1 MNNPFHDSRGTAPR
15 PALLLVVT
23 LALAGCASTPAPTA
37 QLAVSTAAVSSAGV
51 AGGAEAAPLEMRTAR
66 DKLARANAAMADKDY
81 DAARSLAEEAEVD
94 AQLAGVK
101 ARAGQSAKAATE
113 VQDASRALREE
124 MNRQPQQPTI
134 PKAAP

>member
-1 MNNPFHDSRGTAPR
+1 MAAAF
-15 PALLLVVT
+15 ALG
-23 LALAGCASTPAPTA
+23 ACASTPAPTD
-37 QLAVSTAAVSSAGV
+37 QLAVSTAAVASAGV

-66 DKLARANAAMADKDY
+66 DKLARANTAMADKDY
-81 DAARSLAEEAEVD
+81 EAARTLAEEAEVD

-101 ARAGQSAKAATE
+101 ARAGQSAKAAVE

-124 MNRQPQQPTI
+124 INRQPQQLQT